1 LLSKCDFTLK
11 EKKAMFEKVRTIL
24 FLAIAFSLCAHSVF
38 PISRAVADEDFAMNA
53 AKGGQMEVALGR
65 LAASK
70 GSNAAVRSFGRRMVT
85 DHTKAGAKLQAIAGK
100 KGLSLPTE
108 MDAEQKAELDRLSQL
123 SGAAFDRAYMEL
135 MVSDH
140 EKDVSEFE
148 TEANSGADPQLKTFA
163 ATTLPTLKIH
173 LKLAKQTAAKVK

>member
-1 LLSKCDFTLK
+1 MK
-11 EKKAMFEKVRTIL
+11 
-24 FLAIAFSLCAHSVF
+24 
-38 PISRAVADEDFAMNA
+38 A

-85 DHTKAGAKLQAIAGK
+85 DHTKAGNKLKAIAMK
-100 KGLSLPTE
+100 KRLTLPTE
-108 MDAEQKAELDRLSQL
+108 MDADQKAEMDQLSKL
-123 SGAAFDRAYMEL
+123 SGAEFDRAYMNL

-148 TEANSGADPQLKTFA
+148 TEANSGADPQLKAFA
-163 ATTLPTLKIH
+163 ATTLPTLKTH
-173 LKLAKQTAAKVK
+173 LRLAKQTAAKVK

>member
-1 LLSKCDFTLK
+1 
-11 EKKAMFEKVRTIL
+11 
-24 FLAIAFSLCAHSVF
+24 
-38 PISRAVADEDFAMNA
+38 
-53 AKGGQMEVALGR
+53 
-65 LAASK
+65 
-70 GSNAAVRSFGRRMVT
+70 VT